1 LGAIWAA
8 SAESAGDPIALTI
21 DSSACVVSILGTEA
35 VLVTDLADSEIE
47 PDCQVLAIGNSPLDQ
62 TPFSEDT
69 MAKFN
74 SNSPQQLSR
83 RIGAGLAIASC
94 LLISTITAT
103 SVMAAPA
110 PQLAQRPSELPA
122 MPSIQRSQ
130 VPRSILQAVR
140 RDLARHLNI
149 ARRDVQIV
157 STDRATWPNGCLGLA
172 RPGEFCTE
180 ALVEGWRVTA
190 MANNQTWVYRTA
202 ARGAQVRRE
211 TNSAPG
217 NSSQL
222 PRGVRDRVLETAAR
236 EFNLSTRQLRV
247 AEAEPRTWNGCLG
260 IEEPGMLCTQ
270 IAIFGWR
277 VVLTDGSQRWVYHT
291 NQDGSEVRFNARDS
305 QISRSDTIASIA
317 IPAVE
322 MPQPLERGVVFRS
335 ILSGGFTGER
345 RQITLYQD
353 GHVVSQGDRG
363 PSASF
368 RVSRQQ
374 VEQFR
379 RLLNEQQFD
388 RFHALNFS
396 AAAGS
401 ADYITVMLISPNS
414 VTQYADSI
422 QDRLPSELQRVI
434 QTWSTEIVQARP
446 NARF

>member
-1 LGAIWAA
+1 
-8 SAESAGDPIALTI
+8 
-21 DSSACVVSILGTEA
+21 
-35 VLVTDLADSEIE
+35 
-47 PDCQVLAIGNSPLDQ
+47 
-62 TPFSEDT
+62 
-69 MAKFN
+69 
-74 SNSPQQLSR
+74 
-83 RIGAGLAIASC
+83 
-94 LLISTITAT
+94 
-103 SVMAAPA
+103 
-110 PQLAQRPSELPA
+110 
-122 MPSIQRSQ
+122 
-130 VPRSILQAVR
+130 
-140 RDLARHLNI
+140 
-149 ARRDVQIV
+149 
-157 STDRATWPNGCLGLA
+157 
-172 RPGEFCTE
+172 
-180 ALVEGWRVTA
+180 
-190 MANNQTWVYRTA
+190 
-202 ARGAQVRRE
+202 
-211 TNSAPG
+211 
-217 NSSQL
+217 
-222 PRGVRDRVLETAAR
+222 VRDRILETAAR
-236 EFNLSTRQLRV
+236 EFNLSNRQLRV

-260 IEEPGMLCTQ
+260 IEEPGTLCTQ

-305 QISRSDTIASIA
+305 QISRSDTIAPIA
-317 IPAVE
+317 IPAAE

-374 VEQFR
+374 AEQFR
-379 RLLNEQQFD
+379 RLLDEQQFD
-388 RFHALNFS
+388 RFHALNFP